1 MNRTSFNAYIDRGDF
16 TNMFVEM
23 GWNHPDTSPLDELEI
38 DERAYSFKPV
48 ADKCGFH
55 IYCCEVEAIPTQGI
69 CKKIDTHLRKYGYDY
84 ICIFREKD
92 STHDLWMVPVKNNEK
107 RELVKTEYDCGAQ
120 AHFLHSKIADFTF
133 ALTDH
138 VLITDVK
145 NKVQAAFL
153 MNSEKVTKA
162 FYSQFRTEHNS
173 FATFITGLEN
183 DTQREWY
190 TSVMLNR
197 LMFCYFIQKKGFLDN
212 DTNYLSNK
220 LDWVKEQHTGG
231 TFYSSFYKG
240 FLCALFHDGLNNPQH
255 DTEAFKAIYGRIPY
269 LNGGMFDVHQL
280 EREHQ
285 DLDIADAAFE
295 RLFDF
300 FNKWQWHLDT
310 RLTAT
315 GRDIN
320 PDVLGY
326 IFEQYINDRAEMGA
340 YYTKEDI
347 TEYIAKNCIIPFLF
361 DRAAETTKPAFTP
374 AGEVWSLLKNS
385 GDRYIY
391 DAVKKGYSPDWLNEI
406 PDHIAKGVD
415 TTAPDLLTRRARWNE
430 KTDDPFAL
438 PTEIWRET
446 VERFQRCDMLTA
458 KIAAGEIHA
467 INDFIT
473 YNLDIRQFIADIIA
487 QTDNHRLVAHFYEA
501 IKNITVLDPT
511 CGSGA
516 FLFAALNIL
525 EPLYEAC
532 LDRMEEFHAANP
544 RLFRDELA
552 EITDHYNSNREYFIY
567 KSIILRNL
575 YGVDIMIEATE
586 IAKLRLFLKLVAV
599 VEVNRNAP
607 NLGLDPLPDIDFNIK
622 CGNTLV
628 GFTSEQ
634 ETRDKLNF
642 GDSGDLLVKA
652 EFETAIQSKLPQVA
666 SAFQCF
672 HAEQMRTYDDN
683 TSLVETKKQLA
694 SRLSELNS
702 LFNHFI
708 HTQTAKSRKYEKW
721 LEATKPFHW
730 LVEFYQ
736 IINDNHGFDV
746 IIGNPPYVEYFKK
759 PKKGKPLCEIY
770 KIDDCETTLCGNLY
784 AYVIE
789 RCFKLSHDSHRLG
802 YIVPSASVCTPRMNT
817 LIAMMRKDGTLWS
830 SLWDERPS
838 KLFDGVDQQLC
849 IHIMHANPDQTS
861 YITRMMHWMQDSR
874 KYIFNNISYKE
885 YKLTDFLA
893 GVSPKIQD
901 EIELG
906 ITYKLK
912 AGGAPLLALY
922 NNSGEPVY
930 YKNAGGR
937 YWRLIKT
944 FPTYFKSSKG
954 NLSSTEN
961 AIIVDK
967 DKQKSVTACIAS
979 NLFYWYWRVTSNCR
993 HLTNRELDIFSIPK
1007 SICDGTDNLD
1017 SLCDK
1022 YEKSLSKNKERVSTS
1037 GKKTGP
1043 ITQDKYH
1050 VKLSKQEID
1059 NIDIKLAEYFE
1070 FSEMEID
1077 FILNYD
1083 IKFRMGDELENE

>member
-1 MNRTSFNAYIDRGDF
+1 MKRTSFNAYIDRGDF

-23 GWNHPDTSPLDELEI
+23 GWNHPDNSPLDELEI
-38 DERAYSFKPV
+38 DEQAYSFKPV

-55 IYCCEVEAIPTQGI
+55 IYCCEIEAIPTQGI

-120 AHFLHSKIADFTF
+120 ANFLYSKIADFTF
-133 ALTDH
+133 ALTDR

-153 MNSEKVTKA
+153 MNSERVTKA
-162 FYSQFRTEHNS
+162 FYSQFRTEHNT
-173 FATFITGLEN
+173 FASFITGLEN
-183 DTQREWY
+183 KAQCEWY

-220 LDWVKEQHTGG
+220 LDWVKEQHSGG

-255 DTEAFKAIYGRIPY
+255 DSPEFLAKYGRIPY

-280 EREHQ
+280 ERDHQ

-300 FNKWQWHLDT
+300 FNKWHWHLDT

-315 GRDIN
+315 GKDIN

-361 DRAAETTKPAFTP
+361 DRAAETTSPAFTP

-385 GDRYIY
+385 GDKYIY

-406 PDHIAKGVD
+406 PDYIANGVD
-415 TTAPDLLTRRARWNE
+415 TSSPDLLARRARWNE
-430 KTDDPFAL
+430 KTDAPFAL

-446 VERFQRCDMLTA
+446 VERFQRCDMLKA
-458 KIAAGEIHA
+458 KIASGGIQN

-487 QTDNHRLVAHFYEA
+487 QTGNHRLVAHFYEA

-532 LDRMEEFHAANP
+532 LDRMAEFHAANP

-552 EITDHYNSNREYFIY
+552 EITDHYNSNREYFIS

-575 YGVDIMIEATE
+575 YGVDIMREATE

-599 VEVNRNAP
+599 VEVNRRAP

-634 ETRDKLNF
+634 EAINAISSKDLFAADKYGKKIKTEL
-642 GDSGDLLVKA
+642 
-652 EFETAIQSKLPQVA
+652 QVVA
-666 SAFQCF
+666 NAFLCF
-672 HAEQMRTYDDN
+672 QEAQIRAYDDN
-683 TSLVETKKQLA
+683 TTINATKKDLKLRLA
-694 SRLSELNS
+694 SLND
-702 LFNHFI
+702 LFNQFLHSLSGNNDAYDI
-708 HTQTAKSRKYEKW
+708 W
-721 LEATKPFHW
+721 LEKTKPFNW
-730 LVEFYQ
+730 ISEFYQ
-736 IINDNHGFDV
+736 IVNNNNGFDV
-746 IIGNPPYVEYFKK
+746 IIGNPPYLEARDVDYQISQEYETYASNAIHA
-759 PKKGKPLCEIY
+759 LC
-770 KIDDCETTLCGNLY
+770 
-784 AYVIE
+784 IE
-789 RCFKLSHDSHRLG
+789 RSIKLSRGNVSM
-802 YIVPSASVCTPRMNT
+802 IVPMSLTSTQRMQQVQKIIEHNRN
-817 LIAMMRKDGTLWS
+817 AWYS
-830 SLWDERPS
+830 NFAWRPA
-838 KLFDGVDQQLC
+838 KLFDEVNRALSIFIANNFNTQSETSLC
-849 IHIMHANPDQTS
+849 HTTGYIKWTSDNRGDLLNRVIYTKYTTKRSYYWIPKLRSAIDFNILNKIIKNSETLYNYSTRSSSSKIYYRSTGGLYWKVFTNFPPLFECNGIVGKSSREKELNVTCDVARDALIGLFSSNLYWLWYTLTSNLRDLNPADLNSIKFPTNL
-861 YITRMMHWMQDSR
+861 IDSSTLSNLGK
-874 KYIFNNISYKE
+874 KYIKDLKQNSTMLTRKQKTKGVVKTQSFKVSSSKNI
-885 YKLTDFLA
+885 
-893 GVSPKIQD
+893 ID
-901 EIELG
+901 EID
-906 ITYKLK
+906 TY
-912 AGGAPLLALY
+912 
-922 NNSGEPVY
+922 
-930 YKNAGGR
+930 
-937 YWRLIKT
+937 
-944 FPTYFKSSKG
+944 
-954 NLSSTEN
+954 
-961 AIIVDK
+961 
-967 DKQKSVTACIAS
+967 IAKHYGFS
-979 NLFYWYWRVTSNCR
+979 EE
-993 HLTNRELDIFSIPK
+993 ELD
-1007 SICDGTDNLD
+1007 
-1017 SLCDK
+1017 
-1022 YEKSLSKNKERVSTS
+1022 
-1037 GKKTGP
+1037 
-1043 ITQDKYH
+1043 
-1050 VKLSKQEID
+1050 
-1059 NIDIKLAEYFE
+1059 
-1070 FSEMEID
+1070 
-1077 FILNYD
+1077 FIINYD
-1083 IKFRMGDELENE
+1083 IKYRMGEGVQDDE

>member
-1 MNRTSFNAYIDRGDF
+1 MKRTSFNAYIDRGDF
-16 TNMFVEM
+16 SNMFVEM
-23 GWNHPDTSPLDELEI
+23 GWNHPDNSPLDELEI
-38 DERAYSFKPV
+38 DEQAYSFKPV

-55 IYCCEVEAIPTQGI
+55 IYCCEIEAIPTQGI

-120 AHFLHSKIADFTF
+120 ANFLYSKIADFTF
-133 ALTDH
+133 ALTDR

-153 MNSEKVTKA
+153 MNSERVTKA
-162 FYSQFRTEHNS
+162 FYSQFRTEHNT
-173 FATFITGLEN
+173 FASFITGLEN
-183 DTQREWY
+183 KAQCEWY

-240 FLCALFHDGLNNPQH
+240 FLCALFHDGLNNPRH

-269 LNGGMFDVHQL
+269 LNGGMFDMHQL

-285 DLDIADAAFE
+285 DLDIADEAFE

-361 DRAAETTKPAFTP
+361 DRAAETTRPAFTP
-374 AGEVWSLLKNS
+374 AGEVWSLLENS
-385 GDRYIY
+385 GDKYIY

-406 PDHIAKGVD
+406 PDYIANGVD
-415 TTAPDLLTRRARWNE
+415 TTAPDLLARRARWNE

-532 LDRMEEFHAANP
+532 LDRMEEFHAANK
-544 RLFRDELA
+544 RLFKDELA
-552 EITDHYNSNREYFIY
+552 EISDHYNSNREYFIY

-628 GFTSEQ
+628 GFTSEDEIEKAIKYGDMFAMM
-634 ETRDKLNF
+634 ET
-642 GDSGDLLVKA
+642 
-652 EFETAIQSKLPQVA
+652 ETALETNLPLVA
-666 SAFQCF
+666 SAFNCF
-672 HAEQMRTYDDN
+672 QEEQMRTYDDN
-683 TSLVETKKQLA
+683 QTIKEAKEDLQN
-694 SRLSELNS
+694 RLLQIKHLLDKHLYKLHDYNISFE
-702 LFNHFI
+702 
-708 HTQTAKSRKYEKW
+708 AW
-721 LEATKPFHW
+721 LEQTRPFHW
-730 LVEFYQ
+730 FSEFYQ
-736 IINDNHGFDV
+736 ILQLNHGFDV
-746 IIGNPPYVEYFKK
+746 IIGNPPYVKYRQKSAPYVIENYST
-759 PKKGKPLCEIY
+759 
-770 KIDDCETTLCGNLY
+770 IDCGNLY
-784 AYVIE
+784 AYIIE
-789 RCFKLSHDSHRLG
+789 RTTKFIHNHSKFGMIIPISSISNKSFLPLLNIMTTKMKL
-802 YIVPSASVCTPRMNT
+802 
-817 LIAMMRKDGTLWS
+817 WFS
-830 SLWDERPS
+830 SYSNRPG
-838 KLFDGVDQQLC
+838 KLFENVEQRLTISLGEYSGNNNEYYSSCHHHWNAQERKNLFARLTYWPGERADNNCSLLKIGKG
-849 IHIMHANPDQTS
+849 IEANILAKLLSAPKSNTGWSKGQYCS
-861 YITRMMHWMQDSR
+861 YYH
-874 KYIFNNISYKE
+874 
-885 YKLTDFLA
+885 
-893 GVSPKIQD
+893 
-901 EIELG
+901 
-906 ITYKLK
+906 
-912 AGGAPLLALY
+912 
-922 NNSGEPVY
+922 
-930 YKNAGGR
+930 NA
-937 YWRLIKT
+937 
-944 FPTYFKSSKG
+944 PTYFVRAMSYKPNSGPGMQESSHYKVVTTEID
-954 NLSSTEN
+954 SSF
-961 AIIVDK
+961 I
-967 DKQKSVTACIAS
+967 ACLLNS
-979 NLFYWYWRVTSNCR
+979 SLFYWFFKNVSNCR
-993 HLTNRELDIFSIPK
+993 DFSDREIYQFPLADLNYRSFSKLHKKLESSYKANMQLK
-1007 SICDGTDNLD
+1007 SRVYDGNVVH
-1017 SLCDK
+1017 
-1022 YEKSLSKNKERVSTS
+1022 YEEYYPALSKD
-1037 GKKTGP
+1037 
-1043 ITQDKYH
+1043 I
-1050 VKLSKQEID
+1050 ID
-1059 NIDIKLAEYFE
+1059 NIDKLLAQTYGLNDVELDY
-1070 FSEMEID
+1070 I
-1077 FILNYD
+1077 INYD
-1083 IKFRMGDELENE
+1083 IKYRMGEGLHDE

>member
-38 DERAYSFKPV
+38 DEQAYSFKPV

-69 CKKIDTHLRKYGYDY
+69 CKKIDTHLRKYGYNY

-120 AHFLHSKIADFTF
+120 ANFLHSKIADFTF

-285 DLDIADAAFE
+285 DLDIADEAFE
-295 RLFDF
+295 RLFAF

-374 AGEVWSLLKNS
+374 AGVVWSLLKNS

-406 PDHIAKGVD
+406 PDYIANGVD
-415 TTAPDLLTRRARWNE
+415 TTAPDLLARRARWNE

-516 FLFAALNIL
+516 FIFAALNIL

-532 LDRMEEFHAANP
+532 LDRMEEFHAANK
-544 RLFRDELA
+544 RLFKDELA

-634 ETRDKLNF
+634 ETRDKLYF

-708 HTQTAKSRKYEKW
+708 HTQTAKNKKYEKW
-721 LEATKPFHW
+721 LNATKPFHW
-730 LVEFYQ
+730 LVEFYH
-736 IINDNHGFDV
+736 IMHNKGGFDV
-746 IIGNPPYVEYFKK
+746 IIGNPPYINKNTIDYNITADQFECPDIYGYIIHRIPNLLTEKSKHGFIVMHNLAFSSKFKK
-759 PKKGKPLCEIY
+759 TRQTLRKNYKNLWYSFYSRIPSGLFSGNCRVRNCIYMAANSTEKPSVYTTRLHRWFSEMRPNLFQLLNYSQSHYVNDDVIPMSDSCMLLKILDNKTGLQLMSVKSRLGGEKVFFRKTAYNWLSVTHSPAPCYDAKGRLIADSEAGCFDVENAKMRDALILLLSGKLLFARWAVLGDDFHLTLSDLLEFRFPLERLTETELKSIASLAKKFQKEI
-770 KIDDCETTLCGNLY
+770 KNH
-784 AYVIE
+784 VQ
-789 RCFKLSHDSHRLG
+789 FKLNAGKRIG
-802 YIVPSASVCTPRMNT
+802 NYNT
-817 LIAMMRKDGTLWS
+817 
-830 SLWDERPS
+830 S
-838 KLFDGVDQQLC
+838 KL
-849 IHIMHANPDQTS
+849 
-861 YITRMMHWMQDSR
+861 W
-874 KYIFNNISYKE
+874 
-885 YKLTDFLA
+885 
-893 GVSPKIQD
+893 
-901 EIELG
+901 
-906 ITYKLK
+906 
-912 AGGAPLLALY
+912 
-922 NNSGEPVY
+922 
-930 YKNAGGR
+930 
-937 YWRLIKT
+937 
-944 FPTYFKSSKG
+944 
-954 NLSSTEN
+954 
-961 AIIVDK
+961 
-967 DKQKSVTACIAS
+967 
-979 NLFYWYWRVTSNCR
+979 
-993 HLTNRELDIFSIPK
+993 HLTNISDEIFIKHLCPDLEKVQDALDGFISKISI
-1007 SICDGTDNLD
+1007 SDRSSSQDN
-1017 SLCDK
+1017 
-1022 YEKSLSKNKERVSTS
+1022 
-1037 GKKTGP
+1037 
-1043 ITQDKYH
+1043 
-1050 VKLSKQEID
+1050 
-1059 NIDIKLAEYFE
+1059 
-1070 FSEMEID
+1070 
-1077 FILNYD
+1077 
-1083 IKFRMGDELENE
+1083 